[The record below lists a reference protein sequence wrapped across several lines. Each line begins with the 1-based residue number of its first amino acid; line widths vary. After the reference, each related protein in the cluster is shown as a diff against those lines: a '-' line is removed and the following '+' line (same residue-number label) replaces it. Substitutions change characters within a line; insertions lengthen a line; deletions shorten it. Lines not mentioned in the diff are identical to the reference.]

1 VKDAV
6 ITPLWARQYWTTA
19 RCRSGHSQFM
29 SRLVVVLATTLLV
42 SAGLGCAALGPFA
55 GIAQAGDFHWCP
67 GDPPP
72 QGVRFDAGG
81 RAVQRVPIYPAW
93 DTSVCHAYMID
104 GDHVREGSSCGLAQ
118 FQWFQCPPGTTPA
131 PNIPLTPNKGE

>member
-1 VKDAV
+1 MKDAA
-6 ITPLWARQYWTTA
+6 ITPWG
-19 RCRSGHSQFM
+19 SGPSQFM
-29 SRLVVVLATTLLV
+29 NRLIVGLATTLLV
-42 SAGLGCAALGPFA
+42 SAGLGWAGLGPA
-55 GIAQAGDFHWCP
+55 VAIARAGDFHWCP

-81 RAVQRVPIYPAW
+81 RAVQRVPIYPVW

-104 GDHVREGSSCGLAQ
+104 GDHVREGSSCGLPQ

-131 PNIPLTPNKGE
+131 PNIPITPNKGE

>member
-1 VKDAV
+1 
-6 ITPLWARQYWTTA
+6 
-19 RCRSGHSQFM
+19 M
-29 SRLVVVLATTLLV
+29 SRLSVGLATTLLV
-42 SAGLGCAALGPFA
+42 SAGFGPAA
-55 GIAQAGDFHWCP
+55 GIAEAGAFHWCP
-67 GDPPP
+67 GNPPP
-72 QGVRFDAGG
+72 QGMTTDADGHAG
-81 RAVQRVPIYPAW
+81 HRVPIYPAW